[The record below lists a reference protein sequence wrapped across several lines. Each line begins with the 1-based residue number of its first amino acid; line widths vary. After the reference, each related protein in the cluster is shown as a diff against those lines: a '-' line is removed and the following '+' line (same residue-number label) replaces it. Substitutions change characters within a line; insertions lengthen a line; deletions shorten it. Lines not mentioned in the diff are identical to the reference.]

1 MRAGT
6 QTLIQA
12 IQAIPWADEP
22 ENDDEILPPIAANSD
37 SGEEDHLGMTLFIF
51 YFLFVLVYLIYE
63 YYYAVQSYL

>member
-37 SGEEDHLGMTLFIF
+37 SGEEDHLGM
-51 YFLFVLVYLIYE
+51 V
-63 YYYAVQSYL
+63 